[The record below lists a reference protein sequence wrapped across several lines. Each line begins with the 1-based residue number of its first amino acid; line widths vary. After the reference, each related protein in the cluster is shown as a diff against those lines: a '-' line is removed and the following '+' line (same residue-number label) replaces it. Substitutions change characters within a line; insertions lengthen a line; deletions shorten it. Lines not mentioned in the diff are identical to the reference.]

1 MKRAAVACMLAG
13 LSFGAAAEST
23 LMLKQD
29 KAGDLAVEVGV
40 GRMQAESREYV
51 YDAAS
56 GNKVSQLDWKASNVP
71 VLKAALSWSVNPW
84 LTVDARGWTAI
95 SSGANSM
102 HDYDWLIAGQSD
114 WSHISYSPDTR
125 LHSAHEIDLS
135 ATAWLLRRPGY
146 KIGMV
151 AGYQQTYFNWTAYG
165 GSYSFWN
172 GTARGDF
179 PAGQPII
186 SYRQLFRAPYV
197 GVRGHYYHQQWEF
210 NALVKFSPWVGI
222 DDYDTHHLRNTDF
235 TERSGNSRYYGINLD
250 AGYHVTPDVKLF
262 AAVSWNKYLQGRG
275 PTTQRDM
282 NTGTVYF
289 HEGDAAGMDNKNYA
303 VTVGVKYRF

>member
-1 MKRAAVACMLAG
+1 MLAG

-102 HDYDWLIAGQSD
+102 HDYDWLIAGQK
-114 WSHISYSPDTR
+114 R
-125 LHSAHEIDLS
+125 LEPY
-135 ATAWLLRRPGY
+135 LL
-146 KIGMV
+146 
-151 AGYQQTYFNWTAYG
+151 
-165 GSYSFWN
+165 
-172 GTARGDF
+172 
-179 PAGQPII
+179 QPR
-186 SYRQLFRAPYV
+186 Y
-197 GVRGHYYHQQWEF
+197 
-210 NALVKFSPWVGI
+210 ALALG
-222 DDYDTHHLRNTDF
+222 
-235 TERSGNSRYYGINLD
+235 
-250 AGYHVTPDVKLF
+250 A
-262 AAVSWNKYLQGRG
+262 
-275 PTTQRDM
+275 
-282 NTGTVYF
+282 
-289 HEGDAAGMDNKNYA
+289 
-303 VTVGVKYRF
+303 